1 MGKGVAKA
9 VENIIK
15 VIAPALIGMDPAA
28 QQAIDDKM
36 VQARCGTVRCG
47 TVRRGTVMCRKK
59 TGAKGKSGYKK
70 LSGSAGGFHVT
81 LKKRKSGYKKN
92 FPGRP
97 PAGRPEAGRRP
108 AAGRPETE

>member
-36 VQARCGTVRCG
+36 VQARRAASHHTAPHSTVYQNRASHS
-47 TVRRGTVMCRKK
+47 TAQRNI
-59 TGAKGKSGYKK
+59 A
-70 LSGSAGGFHVT
+70 
-81 LKKRKSGYKKN
+81 
-92 FPGRP
+92 
-97 PAGRPEAGRRP
+97 
-108 AAGRPETE
+108 